1 MLFSP
6 TPKKIL
12 WTVLVPV
19 FAAATLL
26 LRMIPVEYDIL
37 DLREIP
43 GFVMALF
50 LGVPIRIFDAVT
62 GGNFAS
68 KGEGFL
74 VFPSGAELLGAL
86 AIAMATV
93 YLIVCIVF
101 RLKEKR
107 PGKFIPPSP

>member
-50 LGVPIRIFDAVT
+50 L
-62 GGNFAS
+62 
-68 KGEGFL
+68 
-74 VFPSGAELLGAL
+74 VFPSGAELFGAL
-86 AIAMATV
+86 AIALATV

-101 RLKEKR
+101 RLKEKG